1 MNASA
6 HHLMFHGSI
15 VLLYGLLCGAPYAR
29 AINRNAPA
37 HVVHS
42 WRVAHASLPMGAT
55 LMLVVAALLPVLP
68 ELAALQWTIAL
79 ALIVSSYAFVVALTL
94 APILGHRGLSSQGP
108 VAAKLVFA
116 GNLIG
121 AWASMVAAVALV
133 GASYLAL

>member
-29 AINRNAPA
+29 AINRSAPA

-55 LMLVVAALLPVLP
+55 LMLVVAASLPVLP
-68 ELAALQWTIAL
+68 DIAALQWTIAL
-79 ALIVSSYAFVVALTL
+79 ALIASSYAFVVALTL
-94 APILGHRGLSSQGP
+94 APIVGHRGLSSQGP
-108 VAAKLVFA
+108 VAAKLVFV
-116 GNLIG
+116 GNFLG
-121 AWASMVAAVALV
+121 ALASVVAAVALV
-133 GASYLAL
+133 LASFLAL

>member
-68 ELAALQWTIAL
+68 EIAALQWTIAL

>member
-1 MNASA
+1 MNTSA

-29 AINRNAPA
+29 AINRSAPA

-55 LMLVVAALLPVLP
+55 LMLVVAVLLPVLP
-68 ELAALQWTIAL
+68 DIAALQWTIAL

-94 APILGHRGLSSQGP
+94 APVLGHRGLSSQGP
-108 VAAKLVFA
+108 VAAKLVFV

-133 GASYLAL
+133 WASYLAL

>member
-29 AINRNAPA
+29 AINRDAPA

-42 WRVAHASLPMGAT
+42 WRVAHASLPVGAI

-68 ELAALQWTIAL
+68 NIAALQWAIAL
-79 ALIVSSYAFVVALTL
+79 ALIASSYAFVVALTL
-94 APILGHRGLSSQGP
+94 APIVGQRGLSSQGP

-116 GNLIG
+116 GNFIG
-121 AWASMVAAVALV
+121 ALASIVAAVALV
-133 GASYLAL
+133 LASYLAL

>member
-29 AINRNAPA
+29 AINRSAPA

-42 WRVAHASLPMGAT
+42 WRGAHASLPMGAT

-68 ELAALQWTIAL
+68 DIVALQWTIAL

-94 APILGHRGLSSQGP
+94 APVLGHRGLSSQGP

-116 GNLIG
+116 GNLLG
-121 AWASMVAAVALV
+121 AWASIVAAVALV
-133 GASYLAL
+133 LASYLAL

>member
-6 HHLMFHGSI
+6 NHLMFHGSI

-29 AINRNAPA
+29 AINRNAPT

-68 ELAALQWTIAL
+68 EITALQWTIAL
-79 ALIVSSYAFVVALTL
+79 ALIVSTYAFVVALTL

>member
-6 HHLMFHGSI
+6 HHLIFHGSI

-29 AINRNAPA
+29 AINRSAPA

-55 LMLVVAALLPVLP
+55 LMLVVAVLLPVLP
-68 ELAALQWTIAL
+68 DIAALQWTIAL

-94 APILGHRGLSSQGP
+94 APIVGHRGLSSQGP
-108 VAAKLVFA
+108 VAGRLVFA

>member
-1 MNASA
+1 MNTLAQ
-6 HHLMFHGSI
+6 HLMFHGSI

-29 AINRNAPA
+29 AINRHAPA

-42 WRVAHASLPMGAT
+42 WRVAHASLPIGAT

-68 ELAALQWTIAL
+68 NIAALKWTIAL

-94 APILGHRGLSSQGP
+94 APIVGHRGLSSQGP

-116 GNLIG
+116 GNFIG
-121 AWASMVAAVALV
+121 ALASIVAAVALV
-133 GASYLAL
+133 FATYLAL

>member
-1 MNASA
+1 MNTSA

-29 AINRNAPA
+29 AINRDAPA

-55 LMLVVAALLPVLP
+55 LMLAAAALLPVLP
-68 ELAALQWTIAL
+68 DIAALQWTIAL

-94 APILGHRGLSSQGP
+94 APIVGHRGLSSQGP

-116 GNLIG
+116 GNFIG
-121 AWASMVAAVALV
+121 ASTSIVAAVALV
-133 GASYLAL
+133 LASYLAL

>member
-29 AINRNAPA
+29 AINRSAPA

-55 LMLVVAALLPVLP
+55 LMLVVAVLLPVLP
-68 ELAALQWTIAL
+68 DIAALQWTIAL

-94 APILGHRGLSSQGP
+94 APVLGYRGLSSQGP
-108 VAAKLVFA
+108 VAAKLVFV

-133 GASYLAL
+133 WASYLAL